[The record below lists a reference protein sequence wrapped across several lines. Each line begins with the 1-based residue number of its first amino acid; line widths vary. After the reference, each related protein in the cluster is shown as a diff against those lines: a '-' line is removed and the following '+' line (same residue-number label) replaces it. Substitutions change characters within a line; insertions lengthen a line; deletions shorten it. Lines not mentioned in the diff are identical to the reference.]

1 MQYLT
6 KYRLL
11 LLLVPQFI
19 IGQTLHVERIHV
31 KGLKKTKEAYLK
43 KLLTQK
49 SKAIF
54 QEENIANDLVLLQ
67 REPAVSHARV
77 EIDTLSTGHLEL
89 TYHIEENK
97 TFIPAI
103 DLWQTVNNAFAYHLG
118 VTEYNVLGKGYTL
131 GGFYRQNNYPGFGVI
146 IENNNFLNAANELKF
161 IGQQL
166 ETLEP
171 LTVFDLPQQYR
182 YQIKSVELSFGRDLS
197 IQQKITLGGGW
208 LKERY
213 KNVSESKSEIAPERF
228 TTRKGIVKLGYIF
241 DYRIPYY
248 YVLEGWRNQ
257 TYFTHVWGKSFTPN
271 NTFYTLENE
280 TTYFKRIK
288 DSGNL
293 ALRLLAGVGRN
304 VDSPFPPFAI
314 DNNQNIRGV
323 GNLVQRG
330 NTFWAI
336 NSEYRYRLL
345 DQNWFA
351 CQANVFFD
359 FAGIQPV
366 GDNRT
371 ALFSANNNYQ
381 YAGIG
386 LRFVHKYIYRA
397 VLRIDY
403 GISLKDKKQSGIVFG
418 IGQFF

>member
-11 LLLVPQFI
+11 LLLIPQLI
-19 IGQTLHVERIHV
+19 IGQGLTVERIHLQ
-31 KGLKKTKEAYLK
+31 GLKKSKEAYLK
-43 KLLTQK
+43 KLLAQK

-54 QEENIANDLVLLQ
+54 LEENIANDLVLLQ
-67 REPAVSHARV
+67 REPAVSHARI

-103 DLWQTVNNAFAYHLG
+103 DLWQTVNNAFAYHVG

-182 YQIKSVELSFGRDLS
+182 YQFKSVELSFGKDLS
-197 IQQKITLGGGW
+197 TQQKITLGGGW

-213 KNVSESKSEIAPERF
+213 KNVSALKSEIAPERF

-280 TTYFKRIK
+280 TTYFKRVK
-288 DSGNL
+288 DTGNF
-293 ALRLLAGVGRN
+293 ALRLLAGIGRN
-304 VDSPFPPFAI
+304 VDSPLPPFAI

-330 NTFWAI
+330 NTF
-336 NSEYRYRLL
+336 
-345 DQNWFA
+345 
-351 CQANVFFD
+351 
-359 FAGIQPV
+359 
-366 GDNRT
+366 
-371 ALFSANNNYQ
+371 
-381 YAGIG
+381 
-386 LRFVHKYIYRA
+386 
-397 VLRIDY
+397 
-403 GISLKDKKQSGIVFG
+403 
-418 IGQFF
+418 